1 MRRRLTSTAVALGVV
16 MALTAGCG
24 GQAESR
30 NSTVPRKPDPRI
42 LLWSLKPPKPPV
54 LPTLPTTVPL
64 PHPVG
69 IPDDPYAP
77 EPVKQI
83 GTMQIPKIGLD
94 HPIFEGVT
102 LHNIDKGPSHWPGT
116 AVPGHRGNA
125 VFAAHRVTNDHPF
138 RRIAEL
144 VAGDQVI
151 FTIDG
156 SRTTY
161 VVTGNLVVT
170 PADTWI
176 AQQTPAVT
184 ATLYACHPPGSVEQR
199 YVVRMQL
206 AA

>member
-1 MRRRLTSTAVALGVV
+1 MTLAVVIAAVS
-16 MALTAGCG
+16 GCG
-24 GQAESR
+24 GHAEVR
-30 NSTVPRKPDPRI
+30 GAKAAPAPDPRI
-42 LLWSLKPPKPPV
+42 HLWSPKPPIP
-54 LPTLPTTVPL
+54 PTSPPTTVRL
-64 PHPVG
+64 PYPVG

-83 GTMQIPKIGLD
+83 GTMEIPKIGLV
-94 HPIFEGVT
+94 HPVFEGVT

-116 AVPGHRGNA
+116 AVPGHPGNA
-125 VFAAHRVTNDHPF
+125 VFAGHRITNDHPF

-151 FTIDG
+151 FDLDG

-176 AQQTPAVT
+176 AAQTPAVT